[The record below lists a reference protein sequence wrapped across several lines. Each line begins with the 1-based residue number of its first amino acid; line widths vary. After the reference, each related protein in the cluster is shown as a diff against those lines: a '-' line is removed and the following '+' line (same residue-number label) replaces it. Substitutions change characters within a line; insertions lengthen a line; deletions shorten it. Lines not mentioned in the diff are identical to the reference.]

1 MLEQAIID
9 AEALKEAAL
18 KNAESAII
26 EKYSHEIK
34 KTMNSLLEQPED
46 PGMEPEAEL
55 GAELGTEFGDELED
69 ESEGDPFEELP
80 DLSRADTDD
89 TSLSNASDGQVV
101 DINLTKLAEELKSE
115 LPDEELEESA
125 EGEEEELEEKRR
137 YKDRLEGHPTGPNRE
152 RLEEDL
158 DLDDLDDD
166 LLNSIIEKLTVDVKN
181 VPTGQAGGAS
191 NETLDKENADI
202 ALAKEDLEE
211 LEEDEEKKELE
222 ESVKKLK
229 KDKKTLLEQN
239 KKFKNMILQLKEK
252 VEEVNLSNAKLLYT
266 NRILDSASL
275 NERQRNKIV
284 DALSNADSVEEAKV
298 IYETLQSAV
307 GSSRKRIPKSL
318 SEVVQRSSTT
328 LPRRNSET
336 KTLDP
341 VTDRW
346 KILAGINKD
355 R

>member
-1 MLEQAIID
+1 
-9 AEALKEAAL
+9 
-18 KNAESAII
+18 
-26 EKYSHEIK
+26 
-34 KTMNSLLEQPED
+34 
-46 PGMEPEAEL
+46 
-55 GAELGTEFGDELED
+55 
-69 ESEGDPFEELP
+69 
-80 DLSRADTDD
+80 
-89 TSLSNASDGQVV
+89 
-101 DINLTKLAEELKSE
+101 
-115 LPDEELEESA
+115 
-125 EGEEEELEEKRR
+125 
-137 YKDRLEGHPTGPNRE
+137 
-152 RLEEDL
+152 
-158 DLDDLDDD
+158 
-166 LLNSIIEKLTVDVKN
+166 
-181 VPTGQAGGAS
+181 
-191 NETLDKENADI
+191 
-202 ALAKEDLEE
+202 
-211 LEEDEEKKELE
+211 
-222 ESVKKLK
+222 
-229 KDKKTLLEQN
+229 
-239 KKFKNMILQLKEK
+239 MILQLKEK

-328 LPRRNSET
+328 LPRRNSGT